1 MKRMKLRPL
10 PTPKYPVPVPK
21 PLDDESLPDEIKEI
35 VREVKVESIVYHGC
49 DYEFQKSYKLTYKKE
64 NKNSEFLT

>member
-1 MKRMKLRPL
+1 MKLHPL

-35 VREVKVESIVYHGC
+35 VREVKVESIVYHGS
-49 DYEFQKSYKLTYKKE
+49 DHEFQTSYKLTYKK
-64 NKNSEFLT
+64 KTKTLIF